1 MNALQPSN
9 HGGFDAFVAKI
20 NNKGDAFVYSTYLGG
35 GLTEFASGV
44 AIDSSGNAYVT
55 GATGS
60 TDFPTINSFQ
70 SAHMGGDSG
79 DVYVTKINSNGS
91 AYLYSTYLGGSDN
104 EEGGGIAIDSVRNAY
119 VTGRTDSTDF
129 PTLNALQNNNHGN
142 SDVFLSKFSPSGK
155 KLVYSTYLG
164 GSSVD
169 IGSALAVDSAGSVY
183 LLGSTISP
191 DFPTLNAFQSENR
204 LWDLFITKVK
214 PDGQSLSYST
224 YLGGSLND
232 SADDLGFSTAAI
244 AIDALGSA
252 YVTGTTQ
259 SSDFPLVNALPQF
272 AGGGQD
278 AIVSK
283 ISPDGSTLNF
293 SMRLGG
299 SREDEADGL
308 AVDPLG
314 SAYVS
319 VVSGSD
325 DFPTTSAAL
334 SGPFSGGF
342 LLKIALKTAV
352 SILPL
357 KMAFKSQLVGT
368 VSAGQKVKV
377 TNHGATILN
386 IKKIYIAGRDPADF
400 SVTNNCGAELSPGA
414 TCTATV
420 TFQPTASGARKA
432 AVAVSDSDPASPQAT
447 ALTATGTVLGV
458 APTVLSFGEQSVGT
472 VSAAK
477 VLTVTNTS
485 ANSVKLTS
493 IAIAGANAS
502 DFSQTNSCGTSIAA
516 GAGCT
521 ISVQFA
527 PSVIGARNAVVKVTA
542 FGGGSPQSA
551 ALTGT
556 GI

>member
-1 MNALQPSN
+1 MHSFTQP
-9 HGGFDAFVAKI
+9 I
-20 NNKGDAFVYSTYLGG
+20 LG

-272 AGGGQD
+272 AG
-278 AIVSK
+278 
-283 ISPDGSTLNF
+283 
-293 SMRLGG
+293 
-299 SREDEADGL
+299 
-308 AVDPLG
+308 
-314 SAYVS
+314 
-319 VVSGSD
+319 
-325 DFPTTSAAL
+325 
-334 SGPFSGGF
+334 
-342 LLKIALKTAV
+342 
-352 SILPL
+352 
-357 KMAFKSQLVGT
+357 
-368 VSAGQKVKV
+368 
-377 TNHGATILN
+377 
-386 IKKIYIAGRDPADF
+386 
-400 SVTNNCGAELSPGA
+400 
-414 TCTATV
+414 
-420 TFQPTASGARKA
+420 
-432 AVAVSDSDPASPQAT
+432 
-447 ALTATGTVLGV
+447 
-458 APTVLSFGEQSVGT
+458 
-472 VSAAK
+472 
-477 VLTVTNTS
+477 
-485 ANSVKLTS
+485 

>member
-1 MNALQPSN
+1 M
-9 HGGFDAFVAKI
+9 
-20 NNKGDAFVYSTYLGG
+20 
-35 GLTEFASGV
+35 
-44 AIDSSGNAYVT
+44 T

-299 SREDEADGL
+299 SRGGRSGRSCCRSVGKRIRIGGVRFRRFSDHECRPEWAIFWWIFTKDRFKDCRQHPAAQDGFQVAVSWHCERRPKGKSNQSWRNDTEHQEDLHRRARPCGL
-308 AVDPLG
+308 QRNQQLRSRVE
-314 SAYVS
+314 
-319 VVSGSD
+319 SGSD
-325 DFPTTSAAL
+325 LHRNGHVPTDGQRSAE
-334 SGPFSGGF
+334 SSGG
-342 LLKIALKTAV
+342 
-352 SILPL
+352 
-357 KMAFKSQLVGT
+357 
-368 VSAGQKVKV
+368 
-377 TNHGATILN
+377 
-386 IKKIYIAGRDPADF
+386 
-400 SVTNNCGAELSPGA
+400 C
-414 TCTATV
+414 
-420 TFQPTASGARKA
+420 
-432 AVAVSDSDPASPQAT
+432 
-447 ALTATGTVLGV
+447 
-458 APTVLSFGEQSVGT
+458 
-472 VSAAK
+472 
-477 VLTVTNTS
+477 
-485 ANSVKLTS
+485 
-493 IAIAGANAS
+493 
-502 DFSQTNSCGTSIAA
+502 
-516 GAGCT
+516 
-521 ISVQFA
+521 
-527 PSVIGARNAVVKVTA
+527 
-542 FGGGSPQSA
+542 
-551 ALTGT
+551 
-556 GI
+556 